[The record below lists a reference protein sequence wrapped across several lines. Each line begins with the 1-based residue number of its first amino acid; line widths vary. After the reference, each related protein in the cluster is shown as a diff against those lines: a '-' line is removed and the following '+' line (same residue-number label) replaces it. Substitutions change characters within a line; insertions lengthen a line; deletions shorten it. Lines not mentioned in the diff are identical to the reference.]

1 MVVKQ
6 FIIIIIII
14 RRWIQGRL
22 ATRTTAQVLD
32 LDHF

>member
-6 FIIIIIII
+6 FIIIIII